1 MPKAGIY
8 CRLSI
13 EDKGKAECDNSA
25 SIENQKAMLRA
36 YCTERNWEI
45 YDIYVDDGFSG
56 IDRTRPAFNRLL
68 TDCEHGKIDI
78 VLCKDQS
85 RFSRDTV
92 IIEQYLNDKFL
103 EWGIRFIGVADN
115 ADTESE
121 SYGTMRLFTSAYN
134 EMYIKDISAK
144 IRRTLSYKREHGQF
158 IGSFAPYG
166 YQIDPMDK
174 HHLIIDPETAPT
186 VRRIF
191 AMYISGE
198 GYRMIVKAL
207 NDAGIVSPTEYK
219 RQTGSRYVNSNADTG
234 NAHGL
239 WTLSTVARILQNE
252 MYTGTLVQGKSHHIS
267 YKNKKRKKVAPEEWI
282 RIPNAHEAIIDA
294 DTWAK
299 AQERLNSN
307 TRVGKRSQEL
317 SPLSGKVRCA
327 VCGRPMKR
335 NVYYNKAKTITY
347 YGLQCASYKTGAM
360 NCTNTKTI
368 SGKMLEQTVLDE
380 LNGIIAQYCQS
391 DEIRFTDLHAE
402 QLRELEI
409 TLTKLTERQNTAK
422 KRLVAMYKDKL
433 DGSIS
438 EEEYRLF
445 HENLTTEEQEITDR
459 ITDTNHQI
467 AECRERMN
475 NAAGQK
481 ALIQKYTHFDT
492 LDRTVADEFI
502 DYIEIGMPDES
513 GSREI
518 NIHWKL

>member
-1 MPKAGIY
+1 
-8 CRLSI
+8 
-13 EDKGKAECDNSA
+13 
-25 SIENQKAMLRA
+25 
-36 YCTERNWEI
+36 
-45 YDIYVDDGFSG
+45 
-56 IDRTRPAFNRLL
+56 
-68 TDCEHGKIDI
+68 
-78 VLCKDQS
+78 
-85 RFSRDTV
+85 
-92 IIEQYLNDKFL
+92 
-103 EWGIRFIGVADN
+103 
-115 ADTESE
+115 
-121 SYGTMRLFTSAYN
+121 
-134 EMYIKDISAK
+134 
-144 IRRTLSYKREHGQF
+144 
-158 IGSFAPYG
+158 
-166 YQIDPMDK
+166 
-174 HHLIIDPETAPT
+174 
-186 VRRIF
+186 
-191 AMYISGE
+191 
-198 GYRMIVKAL
+198 
-207 NDAGIVSPTEYK
+207 
-219 RQTGSRYVNSNADTG
+219 
-234 NAHGL
+234 
-239 WTLSTVARILQNE
+239 
-252 MYTGTLVQGKSHHIS
+252 
-267 YKNKKRKKVAPEEWI
+267 
-282 RIPNAHEAIIDA
+282 
-294 DTWAK
+294 
-299 AQERLNSN
+299 
-307 TRVGKRSQEL
+307 
-317 SPLSGKVRCA
+317 
-327 VCGRPMKR
+327 MKR

-368 SGKMLEQTVLDE
+368 SGKILEQTVLDE